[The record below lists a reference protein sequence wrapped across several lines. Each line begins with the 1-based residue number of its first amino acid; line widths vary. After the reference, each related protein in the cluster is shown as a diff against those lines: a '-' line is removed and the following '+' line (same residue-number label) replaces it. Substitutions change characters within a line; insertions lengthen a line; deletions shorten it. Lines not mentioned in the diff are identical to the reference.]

1 MLFATIQALIGWAFQ
16 MECVSGAKVQKFG
29 DTQEPAFGLMSF
41 SDLKAQSAMVMAKV
55 GRLPYDERAA
65 LWAIHLQRDT
75 EIMYLAAKMPGKY
88 GLTTDLELVRK
99 WATSEGP
106 SCRELGKRHNFS
118 YVTLHRYEA
127 DVFRQLDLLMHAA
140 YKTLERQSYELLEC
154 CLYSDKA
161 KEAGVSLCLVC

>member
-75 EIMYLAAKMPGKY
+75 EIRYLAAKMPGKY
-88 GLTTDLELVRK
+88 GMTTDLELVRK

-106 SCRELGKRHNFS
+106 SCRELGKRHAIGRSTAN
-118 YVTLHRYEA
+118 RYET
-127 DVFRQLDLLMHAA
+127 DLFSRLDLLMHAA
-140 YKTLERQSYELLEC
+140 YEKLERQSYELLEC
-154 CLYSDKA
+154 RTYREVLEVA
-161 KEAGVSLCLVC
+161 